1 MTCEQACVTYEYR
14 PHRLENSAQCGV
26 DTRMN
31 LPGALSDPDY
41 PTTGGWTP
49 WIWEPGV
56 SMKPGKVYVN
66 DVLVREYR
74 AA

>member
-1 MTCEQACVTYEYR
+1 MSCCEQACVTYEYR

-31 LPGALSDPDY
+31 LP
-41 PTTGGWTP
+41 TGGWTS

-56 SMKPGKVYVN
+56 AMKPGKVYVN